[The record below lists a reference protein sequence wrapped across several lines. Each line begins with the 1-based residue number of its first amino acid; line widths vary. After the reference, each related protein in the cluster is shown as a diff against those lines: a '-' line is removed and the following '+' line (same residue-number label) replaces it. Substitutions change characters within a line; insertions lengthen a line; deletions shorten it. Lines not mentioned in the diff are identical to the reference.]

1 MRITWPTLLTLLRIV
16 LIPVMVA
23 LFYVDY
29 YEHSDAARWAALAV
43 FIIAAVT
50 DWLDG
55 YLARLWKEQSR
66 LGEMLDPIADKL
78 IVCAALVMMVM
89 DRTIHDYTVIAAIVI
104 VSREILLSGLREYLA
119 GAQVKVRVSRIAKL
133 KTTIQMVAICVLIG
147 APPLIPVMPL
157 IDDAG
162 AWGLWL
168 AAALTVYTGW
178 GYLIGSLQFMDDS
191 AP

>member
-1 MRITWPTLLTLLRIV
+1 MRLTWPTILTLLRIV

-23 LFYVDY
+23 LFYIGGDT
-29 YEHSDAARWAALAV
+29 ARWAALGV
-43 FIIAAVT
+43 FIVAALT

-55 YLARLWKEQSR
+55 YLARLTKTQSR

-78 IVCAALVMMVM
+78 IVCAALVMLVK
-89 DRTIHDYTVIAAIVI
+89 DGTIHDYAVIAAIVI

-119 GAQVKVRVSRIAKL
+119 TAQVKVRVSRIGKV
-133 KTTIQMVAICVLIG
+133 KTAIQMIAICILIG
-147 APPLIPVMPL
+147 APPVMPHWPM
-157 IDDAG
+157 IDEIG

-178 GYLIGSLQFMDDS
+178 SYLVASLKHMED
-191 AP
+191 

>member
-23 LFYVDY
+23 LFYVGGDT
-29 YEHSDAARWAALAV
+29 ARWAALAV
-43 FIIAAVT
+43 FIVAAIT

-78 IVCAALVMMVM
+78 IVCAALVMMVK
-89 DRTIHDYTVIAAIVI
+89 DQTIHDYTVIAAIVI
-104 VSREILLSGLREYLA
+104 ISREILLSGLREYLA
-119 GAQVKVRVSRIAKL
+119 AAQVKVRVSRIAKL
-133 KTTIQMVAICVLIG
+133 KTTIQMIAICLLIG
-147 APPLIPVMPL
+147 APPVIEVWPRMDEV
-157 IDDAG
+157 G

-178 GYLIGSLQFMDDS
+178 GYLIGSLKYMEDT
-191 AP
+191 